1 MTKPF
6 NQTDHR
12 HMARAIQLAA
22 KGKYTTKPNPMVG
35 CVLVKGDNVVGEG
48 FHQKAGEAHAEVLAI
63 QAVGEQAKGAT
74 AYVTLEPCAHQ
85 GQTGPCADAL
95 IDAGVAKVITAM
107 RDPNPEVNGKGI
119 EKLRGAGIDVAEG
132 LLEAEARKLNRGF
145 IKRMSQGL
153 PWVRIKLAMS
163 MDGRTALANGE
174 SQWISGNASRKDVA
188 QLRAQSGA
196 ILTSSGTVRN
206 DNPRLTV
213 RGLDVPF
220 VPPVRVMLD
229 AGLALP
235 TSMHLYN
242 NDAPTLVYHD
252 QMARHPQDMTDEQ
265 AAQTLVQVP
274 AQGAHVDLP
283 AVLSDLAARGIN
295 EVQIEAGHTLAGAFL
310 AEGLV
315 DELMLYIAPCL
326 LGSSAMPLLGGMN
339 ITSMEQ
345 RHQMHITD
353 VRQMGGDL
361 RVTLTP
367 KHTQSL

>member
-1 MTKPF
+1 MTNPF
-6 NQTDHR
+6 SQTDHR
-12 HMARAIQLAA
+12 HMARALQLAA

-35 CVLVKGDNVVGEG
+35 CVLVNDGKVVGEG

-63 QAVGEQAKGAT
+63 QAAGDQAKGAT

-85 GQTGPCADAL
+85 GRTGPCADAL
-95 IDAGVAKVITAM
+95 IDAGVAKVIAAM
-107 RDPNPEVNGKGI
+107 RDPNPDVNGKGI
-119 EKLRGAGIDVAEG
+119 DKLRAAGVGVQSG
-132 LLEAEARKLNRGF
+132 LLEAQAKQLNRGF

-153 PWVRIKLAMS
+153 PWVRVKLAMS

-206 DNPRLTV
+206 DNPKLTV

-235 TSMHLYN
+235 TTLNLYN
-242 NDAPTLVYHD
+242 DDAPTLVYHD
-252 QMARHPQDMTDEQ
+252 QMARRPQDMSDEQ
-265 AAQTLVQVP
+265 AAQTLVQVA
-274 AQGAHVDLP
+274 AQGVHVDLH
-283 AVLSDLAARGIN
+283 AVLSDLAQRGIN

-310 AEGLV
+310 SAGLV

-326 LGSSAMPLLGGMN
+326 LGSSAMPLLGGMD
-339 ITSMEQ
+339 IASMDA
-345 RHQMHITD
+345 RHQMRITD
-353 VRQMGGDL
+353 VRQMGDDL
-361 RVTLTP
+361 RVTLQP
-367 KHTQSL
+367 KPTQ